1 MSAQQNYNSA
11 LNRVQSYYNLNLMN
25 SEDIE
30 VFNEAKRIGSAPW
43 SLGTGFPTKA
53 ATMMRNLLADIE
65 ARQQQAT
72 TNSKHNNGSTF
83 RASASQ

>member
-1 MSAQQNYNSA
+1 MSAQLNYNAA

-30 VFNEAKRIGSAPW
+30 VFNEAKRLGSAPW

-53 ATMMRNLLADIE
+53 TNMMRNLLADIE
-65 ARQQQAT
+65 ARQQAAAK
-72 TNSKHNNGSTF
+72 SKHNDGSTF
-83 RASASQ
+83 RAGIAR

>member
-53 ATMMRNLLADIE
+53 ATIMRNLLECLE
-65 ARQQQAT
+65 ARQQAAAK
-72 TNSKHNNGSTF
+72 SKHNDGSTF